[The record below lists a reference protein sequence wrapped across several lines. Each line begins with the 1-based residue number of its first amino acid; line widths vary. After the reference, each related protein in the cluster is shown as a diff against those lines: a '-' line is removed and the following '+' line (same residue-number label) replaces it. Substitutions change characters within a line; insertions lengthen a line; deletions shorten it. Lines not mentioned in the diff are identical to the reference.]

1 MTEHDFEYAIRKD
14 VRNNRIVREV
24 DRARVRELWR
34 WAGIGALLVL
44 VLLFTALQHFELIR
58 YGYRIERLRTERV
71 EEERINRQL
80 KLEIQTLRAPQWIER
95 IATRELKLVA
105 PAPDR
110 TVVIERVT
118 APDPPSKGIVAS
130 R

>member
-1 MTEHDFEYAIRKD
+1 MNELDFEYAIRRD

-24 DRARVRELWR
+24 DRARARELWR
-34 WAGIGALLVL
+34 WAGVGALVVL

-58 YGYRIERLRTERV
+58 YGYRLERLRAQRV

-80 KLEIQTLRAPQWIER
+80 KLEIQTLRAPQWVER
-95 IATRELKLVA
+95 IAIRDLKLVA
-105 PAPDR
+105 PPPER
-110 TVVIERVT
+110 TVVIERVS
-118 APDPPSKGIVAS
+118 APAPPDKGIVAS